1 MSEPRASMSEP
12 KGRGAAWTEER
23 RRSDEGRERLEGGPE
38 ASECLDGVCIT
49 CSDTAVEVTVLR
61 LLADELAVVDT
72 GVGEE
77 TVSVALVTA
86 GVGDT
91 ILVHAREAIAVV
103 GR

>member
-1 MSEPRASMSEP
+1 MTGQQPGTGPAPAVVPANVPANEPHCY
-12 KGRGAAWTEER
+12 G
-23 RRSDEGRERLEGGPE
+23 D
-38 ASECLDGVCIT
+38 VCIT

-61 LLADELAVVDT
+61 LVEDELAVVDT
-72 GVGEE
+72 GLGEE

-86 GVGDT
+86 RVGDT